1 MINITVVCFVVI
13 IYYTCYELPVK
24 KIFKYFLKGDEII
37 EEENDDEDEDEE
49 EQEEDK
55 EEEFLI

>member
-1 MINITVVCFVVI
+1 MINITVVCFAVI

-49 EQEEDK
+49 
-55 EEEFLI
+55 